1 MKAPTFGFTTQL
13 LSGWGRYPVEP
24 CHLYRPERRGDLAA
38 ILRSGA
44 QGSYISRG
52 LGRSYGDAAL
62 NKDAGVI
69 GHTLLN
75 RFLSFDES
83 SGVLECE
90 GGVSLAE
97 IIKYFLPRGWFL
109 PVTPGTKFVTVGG
122 AMAADIH
129 GKNHHRDGSFS
140 NFVLDF
146 QLLTAAGDFLLCSP
160 TSNADAFWATMG
172 GMGLT
177 GIIVSA
183 RIELRR
189 VESAYMLVDYQRVSN
204 LGQALGVMEES
215 DQRYQYS
222 VAWIDGLATGQN
234 MGRSVLMRGNH
245 AVTAELPSRVRNPLA
260 YSTGPQ
266 LNLAFDFPSA
276 ALNPLTIK
284 AFNIAYYA
292 LHRSRARQLVSFEK
306 FFYPLDAILQWNRMY
321 GRHGFV
327 QYQIALPQASGRDAL
342 HIILDRL
349 ARSGRG
355 SFLAVLKRFGDGGCG
370 LLSFPLRGYTLALDI
385 PVARGLV
392 PFLHELDRMT
402 LDHGGRIYMAKDAI
416 LGNQDLAA
424 MYPKLGLFQAL
435 TRKLDPQSL
444 LSSSLA
450 RRLAIVD
457 KRAD

>member
-1 MKAPTFGFTTQL
+1 MKPPTLGFTSRP

-24 CHLYRPERRGDLAA
+24 CHVYRPERRRDLAA
-38 ILRSGA
+38 TLLSGA
-44 QGSYISRG
+44 QPSFISRG

-62 NKDAGVI
+62 NKDSGVI
-69 GHTLLN
+69 GHIRLN

-83 SGVLECE
+83 SGALECE
-90 GGVSLAE
+90 SGVSLAE
-97 IIKYFLPRGWFL
+97 IIQYFLPRGWFL

-129 GKNHHRDGSFS
+129 GKNHHQDGSFS

-146 QLLTAAGDFLLCSP
+146 QLVTASGDTLLCSP
-160 TSNADAFWATMG
+160 TSNADVFWATLG

-189 VESAYMLVDYQRVSN
+189 VESAYVLVDYLRTPN
-204 LGQALGVMEES
+204 LDQALAAMEES
-215 DQRYQYS
+215 DQSYQYS
-222 VAWIDGLATGQN
+222 VAWIDGLATGQA
-234 MGRSVLMRGNH
+234 MGRCVLMRGNH
-245 AVTAELPSRVRNPLA
+245 AVAADLPSRVRNPLE

-266 LNLAFDFPSA
+266 LNLAFDFPSV

-284 AFNIAYYA
+284 MFNLAYYA
-292 LHRSRARQLVSFEK
+292 LHRSRPRQLVSFEK

-321 GRHGFV
+321 GKHGFV
-327 QYQIALPQASGRDAL
+327 QYQIALPQASGREAL
-342 HIILDRL
+342 RVILDRL
-349 ARSGRG
+349 ARSGRA
-355 SFLAVLKRFGDGGCG
+355 SFLAVLKRFGDGGSG
-370 LLSFPLRGYTLALDI
+370 PLSFPLRGYTLALDI
-385 PVARGLV
+385 PVKRDLV

-402 LDHGGRIYMAKDAI
+402 LDHGGRIYLAKDAV
-416 LGNQDLAA
+416 LRAQDFAA

-435 TRKLDPQSL
+435 KQKLDPKGL
-444 LSSSLA
+444 ISSSLA

-457 KRAD
+457 QHAD